1 MGAGWMLCVRAEDAL
16 AAAAAAAAASDKMR
30 SVTLSAPALWLPPA
44 ICKHASSGQVLESC
58 SNFALLLLVC
68 ACAGAGRSRGRCG
81 GWPAAAGGGRAAR
94 RARGAA
100 AARRRA
106 ALGLVLSSLA
116 IKVPS
121 LPEASLLPTVPH
133 YCDLSESLR
142 QFLCH
147 SGSSF
152 EDFSL
157 QEFRLS
163 CAFLSPIGQA
173 SKAAVAASDKLSA
186 RVPCSE
192 AQMTCRFP
200 LCFCPCEV
208 VTYSHACRGW
218 GHLLFLLPPWL
229 YPPIQW
235 RACFLVP

>member
-1 MGAGWMLCVRAEDAL
+1 LSFAASPAAWAGAGLFSAGGVPRRGKELGAGWMLCVRAEDAL

-30 SVTLSAPALWLPPA
+30 SVTLSAPAALWLPPA

-58 SNFALLLLVC
+58 SNLALLLLVC

-94 RARGAA
+94 RVRGAAA

-106 ALGLVLSSLA
+106 ALGLVLSSLM

-121 LPEASLLPTVPH
+121 HPEASLLPH
-133 YCDLSESLR
+133 YCNLSESVR

-152 EDFSL
+152 EDFL
-157 QEFRLS
+157 LREFRVLYFRQAVCS
-163 CAFLSPIGQA
+163 RSVFGGPDDMSLSPLLIALTG
-173 SKAAVAASDKLSA
+173 SSL
-186 RVPCSE
+186 
-192 AQMTCRFP
+192 P
-200 LCFCPCEV
+200 L
-208 VTYSHACRGW
+208 
-218 GHLLFLLPPWL
+218 
-229 YPPIQW
+229 
-235 RACFLVP
+235 